1 MRLQRSA
8 GAGSWRYMTLDDL
21 DPRYSTILC
30 DVWGVIHDGGALF
43 PGARERL
50 ERWTGEGRRVV
61 LVTNAPRPAER
72 IERELVAKG
81 LPRTC
86 FHAVTSSGEA
96 GIRALTDPVRPV
108 GFLGTEE
115 DRADLEGR
123 GVRLIESGWAEL
135 AAAGLN
141 EWHHSAEDYDA
152 AMHDWLD
159 RDVLFHCLNPDRVV
173 VHLGER
179 YVCPGALADRYEAM
193 GGRVAWY
200 GKPHPPIYD
209 TALALAGNP
218 PRDTV
223 VMVGDSL
230 KNDMTGAIEQ
240 GFAGVFVQGGIHAG
254 EEFPADFGADH
265 GAPGWR
271 PLMCVETL

>member
-1 MRLQRSA
+1 MNP
-8 GAGSWRYMTLDDL
+8 LDHL
-21 DPRYSTILC
+21 DPRYSTVLC
-30 DVWGVIHDGGALF
+30 DVWGVIHDGGVLF
-43 PGARERL
+43 AGSRERL

-72 IERELVAKG
+72 VERELVAMG
-81 LPRTC
+81 LPRAC

-123 GVRLIESGWAEL
+123 GVELVGSGWTEL
-135 AAAGLN
+135 AAAGLE
-141 EWHHSAEDYDA
+141 EWHHRAEDYDG

-173 VHLGER
+173 VHRGER

-200 GKPHPPIYD
+200 GKPHPPIYK
-209 TALALAGNP
+209 TALELAGNP
-218 PRDTV
+218 PPDRV

-230 KNDMTGAIEQ
+230 NNDMAGAIEQ
-240 GFAGVFVQGGIHAG
+240 GFAAVFVQSGIHAG
-254 EEFPADFGADH
+254 EEIPADFGALH

>member
-1 MRLQRSA
+1 MPC
-8 GAGSWRYMTLDDL
+8 LDNL

-30 DVWGVIHDGGALF
+30 DVWGVVHGGGALF
-43 PGARERL
+43 PGVVDRL
-50 ERWTGEGRRVV
+50 TRWSGEGRTVIM
-61 LVTNAPRPAER
+61 VTNAPRPASR
-72 IERELVAKG
+72 IERELVARG
-81 LPRTC
+81 LPRSS

-96 GIRALTDPVRPV
+96 GIRALIEPVRPV

-115 DRADLEGR
+115 DREDLEGR
-123 GVRLIESGWAEL
+123 GVQLVETGWTEL

-141 EWHHSAEDYDA
+141 EWHHSAEDYEG

-173 VHLGER
+173 VHHGER
-179 YVCPGALADRYEAM
+179 YVCPGALAERYEAM

-200 GKPHPPIYD
+200 GKPHPPIYE

-218 PRDTV
+218 PRETV

-230 KNDMTGAIEQ
+230 KNDMAGAIEQ
-240 GFAGVFVQGGIHAG
+240 GFAGIFVQSGIHAG
-254 EEFPADFGADH
+254 EEFPADFGAEH

-271 PLMCVETL
+271 PLMIVETL